1 MGRKRR
7 PRFGSRFGAS
17 TAAPPM
23 TIPGINAR
31 SSKATPA
38 AMTPMVAA
46 VLTRDSSGCAAGAPV
61 VELRAAERG
70 PLTTANVELGTA
82 LSLLMAR
89 PAWSGGQF
97 DRQLMNIA

>member
-1 MGRKRR
+1 
-7 PRFGSRFGAS
+7 
-17 TAAPPM
+17 M

-38 AMTPMVAA
+38 AMTPMAAA
-46 VLTRDSSGCAAGAPV
+46 VFTRDFSGGAIAVATAELCAG
-61 VELRAAERG
+61 G